1 MAIQGALFLLL
12 LFLADP
18 EACCLCNQCIAV
30 AERSFDSASI
40 KRSSFP
46 VGFVFG
52 AASSAYQYEG
62 ATSEGGRWPSI
73 WDTFTQRFPDKIRD
87 HSSGEVAD
95 DSYHLYRGDVA
106 AIKDIG
112 FDAYRFSISWSRLL
126 PDGKVSG
133 GVNQE
138 GIRYYNSLINGLL
151 ANGLQPYVTL
161 FHWDLPQALQDE
173 YGGFLNPQIV
183 NDFRDYAELCYKEF
197 GDRVKHWITLNEPL
211 TVAKKGYATGE
222 NAPGRC
228 SYCYSPHCTG
238 GDSATEPY
246 IVAHNLLLAH
256 AAAVKVYRDRY
267 QMSQKGQIGITLNIV
282 WTVPSSDSKED
293 RNAAF
298 RALAFMFDWF
308 MEPLHSGFY
317 PYEMVTY
324 VGKRLPQFS
333 REQSQMVKQ
342 SFDFIGINYYTA
354 NFATNIPCP
363 TECRSYLTDSCVNL
377 TGEWK
382 GIPIGPQAASDW
394 LYVYPQGIYQV
405 LLYTK
410 YKFND
415 PAIYITENGVDEFND
430 GTLSLEDDMR
440 IDYYNRHL
448 SFVESAIKNGVNVK
462 GYFAWSLLDN
472 FEWEDG
478 YTVRFGIVYVDYN
491 KGLKRY
497 RKKSAAW
504 FNQFLLRTHFEY

>member
-1 MAIQGALFLLL
+1 MAIQGALFFLL

-18 EACCLCNQCIAV
+18 EACCLCNQCIAVAV

-62 ATSEGGRWPSI
+62 AASEGGRGPSI
-73 WDTFTQRFPDKIRD
+73 WDTFTQRYPDKIRD
-87 HSSGEVAD
+87 HSSGEE
-95 DSYHLYRGDVA
+95 DVA
-106 AIKDIG
+106 AIRDIG

-126 PDGKVSG
+126 PDGKASG

-183 NDFRDYAELCYKEF
+183 NEFRDYAELCYKEF

-222 NAPGRC
+222 DAPGRC
-228 SYCYSPHCTG
+228 SNWYSPNCTG
-238 GDSATEPY
+238 GDSGTEPY
-246 IVAHNLLLAH
+246 VVAHNLLLAH

-267 QMSQKGQIGITLNIV
+267 QMSQKGEIGITLNVV

-308 MEPLHSGFY
+308 MEPLYSGFY
-317 PYEMVTY
+317 PNEMVTY
-324 VGKRLPQFS
+324 VEKRLPQFPAS
-333 REQSQMVKQ
+333 NPR
-342 SFDFIGINYYTA
+342 
-354 NFATNIPCP
+354 C
-363 TECRSYLTDSCVNL
+363 YLTDSCVNL
-377 TGEWK
+377 TGEWM
-382 GIPIGPQAASDW
+382 GIPIGPKAASDW
-394 LYVYPQGIYQV
+394 FYVYPQGIYQL
-405 LLYTK
+405 LLYIK

-415 PAIYITENGVDEFND
+415 PAIYITENGVDEVND

-448 SFVESAIKNGVNVK
+448 PFVESAIKNGVNVK
-462 GYFAWSLLDN
+462 GYFAWSLLAN
-472 FEWEDG
+472 FEWADG
-478 YTVRFGIVYVDYN
+478 YTVRFGIIYVDYN

-504 FNQFLLRTHFEY
+504 FKQFLPPTHFEY